1 MKPTKTAG
9 LGAERKQ
16 IQEKPQPKPLSWE
29 VCKLVPETR
38 AAWMATQSLWQVCQG
53 QRSDPGQRP
62 APPRSLWHH
71 MPVPHSHPR
80 VTTQQPLGVTQA
92 AADANLLGW
101 GVDAPPATQQRTCQ
115 SGKPGSH
122 CPGVCQNSGPVPWS
136 PPARET
142 QSGTLAGCASTHRVL
157 RETGIS
163 SPGGPTACREWGR
176 KQGALGLAL

>member
-1 MKPTKTAG
+1 MQKGSRSKKNPNQNLCHRRFVSWSLRPRRPG
-9 LGAERKQ
+9 W
-16 IQEKPQPKPLSWE
+16 PLSPYGRYARDSA
-29 VCKLVPETR
+29 L
-38 AAWMATQSLWQVCQG
+38 TQDKGLLLQEASGITC
-53 QRSDPGQRP
+53 
-62 APPRSLWHH
+62 
-71 MPVPHSHPR
+71 MFHSHPR

-101 GVDAPPATQQRTCQ
+101 GVDAPPATPQRTCQ

-122 CPGVCQNSGPVPWS
+122 CTSVCQNSGPVPWS
-136 PPARET
+136 PPACET

-176 KQGALGLAL
+176 KQGPLGLAL